1 MFNKFFFNT
10 NYFFINYRLTLTQKI
25 LKILSLMVMLFSITV
40 LGQDTFTNPIITGG
54 YPDPSICKV
63 GDTFYL
69 VNSSFEY
76 FPGLP
81 IHKSKDLINW
91 KLIGHGL
98 HRESQASSTVNL
110 VDVQSN
116 GGIHAPTIRYNKGV
130 YYIISTN
137 VYYDAEKKKADMVNF
152 IITANNPAGPW
163 SDPIHIEGAP
173 GIDPDL
179 FFDDNG
185 RVWYVG
191 NQAPENPSFDGE
203 GEIWLQE
210 LDLNEYSL
218 IGERHLL
225 WRGACGGVWAEGP
238 HMYKKD
244 GKYYLIIAEGGTSF
258 NHAVMVAM
266 SENIEGPYISNP
278 RNPIL
283 TSRHLSYDNWV
294 NSTGHGD
301 IIELDDGRY
310 YIVFLGIRNEINR
323 GSNMGRETFI
333 APLSWEREPF
343 EWKENKDLWPVVSPI
358 SGKIEK
364 VNKVIFENSVQENSN
379 NFRDDF
385 NAKHLNLKWNFRRIP
400 LEDIYSLSK
409 RAGYLRMYCNQN
421 IIKERSRAALM
432 GFKQK
437 ETDFEYFVN
446 MNFNPEKDKAE
457 AGVSI
462 FQKDDN
468 YINFTVFK
476 NEEKIFIK
484 MYAFQN
490 DKIISVY
497 EQEIVDYKGKIKLKI
512 SSEEGE
518 YKFLY
523 STRGFRYR
531 LFTKI
536 KNDIVKSVGYTGAHI
551 GLYAT
556 SNGDKSN
563 DYADFDYI
571 DYTSKDQK
579 LSENIK

>member
-1 MFNKFFFNT
+1 LKKKSIKIIKFLF
-10 NYFFINYRLTLTQKI
+10 
-25 LKILSLMVMLFSITV
+25 VLFSISSF
-40 LGQDTFTNPIITGG
+40 GQEVFKNPILAGG

-81 IHKSKDLINW
+81 IHKSTDLINW
-91 KLIGHGL
+91 ELIGHGL

-137 VYYDAEKKKADMVNF
+137 VYYDAEKNKADMVNF
-152 IITANNPAGPW
+152 IITANNPTGPW

-218 IGERHLL
+218 IGERYLL

-301 IIELDDGRY
+301 IVELDDGRY
-310 YIVFLGIRNEINR
+310 YMVILGIRNEINR

-358 SGKIEK
+358 SGKVEK
-364 VNKVIFENSVQENSN
+364 ENEVIFTNSTQINSY

-385 NAKHLNLKWNFRRIP
+385 NSKTLGLKWNFRRLP
-400 LEDIYSLSK
+400 LENIYSLDK
-409 RAGYLRMYCNQN
+409 REGFLRIFSNQN
-421 IIKERSRAALM
+421 IIKERHRAALM
-432 GFKQK
+432 GFKQNQ
-437 ETDFEYFVN
+437 TNFEYFTS
-446 MNFNPEKDKAE
+446 MNFNPENNKSE
-457 AGVSI
+457 AGISI

-468 YINFTVFK
+468 YLNFTVVKKDGNF
-476 NEEKIFIK
+476 FIK
-484 MYAFQN
+484 VNAYN
-490 DKIISVY
+490 NNKLILKD
-497 EQEIVDYKGKIKLKI
+497 EQLIPDYKGKIKLKI

-518 YKFLY
+518 YKLFY

-531 LFTKI
+531 FFDKL
-536 KNDIVKSVGYTGAHI
+536 KNDILLSKGYTGAHI
-551 GLYAT
+551 GLYIT
-556 SNGDKSN
+556 SNGEDSN
-563 DYADFDYI
+563 DYVDFDYV
-571 DYTSKDQK
+571 DYSVKNQELAEKTK
-579 LSENIK
+579 

>member
-1 MFNKFFFNT
+1 MKKKSIKIIKFLF
-10 NYFFINYRLTLTQKI
+10 
-25 LKILSLMVMLFSITV
+25 VLFSISSF
-40 LGQDTFTNPIITGG
+40 GQEVFKNPILAGG

-81 IHKSKDLINW
+81 IHKSTDLINW
-91 KLIGHGL
+91 ELIGHGL

-137 VYYDAEKKKADMVNF
+137 VYYDAEKNKADMVNF

-191 NQAPENPSFDGE
+191 NQAPENPNFDGE

-258 NHAVMVAM
+258 NHAVMVSM

-301 IIELDDGRY
+301 IVELDDGRY
-310 YIVFLGIRNEINR
+310 YMVILGIRNEINR

-358 SGKIEK
+358 SGKVEK
-364 VNKVIFENSVQENSN
+364 ENDVIFTNSTQINSY

-385 NAKHLNLKWNFRRIP
+385 NSKTLGLKWNFRRLP
-400 LEDIYSLSK
+400 LENIYSLDK
-409 RAGYLRMYCNQN
+409 REGFLRIFSNQN
-421 IIKERSRAALM
+421 IIKERHRAALM
-432 GFKQK
+432 GFKQNQ
-437 ETDFEYFVN
+437 TNFEYFTS
-446 MNFNPEKDKAE
+446 MNFNPENNKSE
-457 AGVSI
+457 AGISI

-468 YINFTVFK
+468 YLNFTVVKKDGNF
-476 NEEKIFIK
+476 FIK
-484 MYAFQN
+484 VNAYN
-490 DKIISVY
+490 NNKLILKD
-497 EQEIVDYKGKIKLKI
+497 EQLIPDYKGKIKLKI

-518 YKFLY
+518 YKLFY

-531 LFTKI
+531 LFDKL
-536 KNDIVKSVGYTGAHI
+536 KNDILLSKGYTGAHI
-551 GLYAT
+551 GLYIT
-556 SNGDKSN
+556 SNGEDSN
-563 DYADFDYI
+563 DYVDFDYV
-571 DYTSKDQK
+571 DYSVKNQELAEKTK
-579 LSENIK
+579 

>member
-1 MFNKFFFNT
+1 MKKKSIKIIKFLF
-10 NYFFINYRLTLTQKI
+10 
-25 LKILSLMVMLFSITV
+25 VLFSISSF
-40 LGQDTFTNPIITGG
+40 GQEVFKNPILAGG

-81 IHKSKDLINW
+81 IHKSTDLINW
-91 KLIGHGL
+91 ELIGHGL

-137 VYYDAEKKKADMVNF
+137 VYYDAKKNKADMVNF

-210 LDLNEYSL
+210 LDLNEYNL

-301 IIELDDGRY
+301 IVELDDGRY
-310 YIVFLGIRNEINR
+310 YMVILGIRNEINR

-358 SGKIEK
+358 SGKVEK
-364 VNKVIFENSVQENSN
+364 ENEVIFTNSTQINSY

-385 NAKHLNLKWNFRRIP
+385 NSKTLGLKWNFRRLP
-400 LEDIYSLSK
+400 LENIYSLDK
-409 RAGYLRMYCNQN
+409 REGFLRIFSNQN
-421 IIKERSRAALM
+421 IIKERHRAALM
-432 GFKQK
+432 GFKQNQ
-437 ETDFEYFVN
+437 TNFEYFTS
-446 MNFNPEKDKAE
+446 MNFNPENNKSE
-457 AGVSI
+457 AGISI

-468 YINFTVFK
+468 YLNFTVVKKDGNF
-476 NEEKIFIK
+476 FIK
-484 MYAFQN
+484 VSAYNNNKLIFK
-490 DKIISVY
+490 D
-497 EQEIVDYKGKIKLKI
+497 EQLIPDYKGKIKLKI

-518 YKFLY
+518 YKLFY

-531 LFTKI
+531 LFDKL
-536 KNDIVKSVGYTGAHI
+536 KNDILLSKGYTGAHI
-551 GLYAT
+551 GLYIT
-556 SNGDKSN
+556 SNGEDSN
-563 DYADFDYI
+563 DYVDFDYVE
-571 DYTSKDQK
+571 YSVKNQELAEKTK
-579 LSENIK
+579 

>member
-1 MFNKFFFNT
+1 MKKKSIKIIKFLF
-10 NYFFINYRLTLTQKI
+10 
-25 LKILSLMVMLFSITV
+25 VLFSISSF
-40 LGQDTFTNPIITGG
+40 GQEVFKNPILAGG

-81 IHKSKDLINW
+81 IHKSTDLINW
-91 KLIGHGL
+91 ELIGHGL

-137 VYYDAEKKKADMVNF
+137 VYYDAENNKTDMVNF

-218 IGERHLL
+218 TGERHLL

-266 SENIEGPYISNP
+266 SEKIEGPYISNP

-301 IIELDDGRY
+301 IVELDDGRY
-310 YIVFLGIRNEINR
+310 YMVILGIRNEINR

-358 SGKIEK
+358 SGKVEK
-364 VNKVIFENSVQENSN
+364 ENEVIFTNSTQINSY

-385 NAKHLNLKWNFRRIP
+385 NSKTLGLKWNFRRLP
-400 LEDIYSLSK
+400 LENIYSLDK
-409 RAGYLRMYCNQN
+409 REGFLRIFSNQN
-421 IIKERSRAALM
+421 IIKERHRAALM
-432 GFKQK
+432 GFKQNQ
-437 ETDFEYFVN
+437 TNFEYFTS
-446 MNFNPEKDKAE
+446 MNFNPENNKSE
-457 AGVSI
+457 AGISI

-468 YINFTVFK
+468 YLNFTVVKKDGNF
-476 NEEKIFIK
+476 FIK
-484 MYAFQN
+484 VNAYN
-490 DKIISVY
+490 NNKLILKD
-497 EQEIVDYKGKIKLKI
+497 EQLIPDYKGKIKLKI

-518 YKFLY
+518 YKLFY

-531 LFTKI
+531 LFDKL
-536 KNDIVKSVGYTGAHI
+536 KNDILLSKGYTGAHI
-551 GLYAT
+551 GLYIT
-556 SNGDKSN
+556 SNGEDSN
-563 DYADFDYI
+563 DYVDFDYV
-571 DYTSKDQK
+571 DYSVKNQELAEKTK
-579 LSENIK
+579 

>member
-1 MFNKFFFNT
+1 
-10 NYFFINYRLTLTQKI
+10 
-25 LKILSLMVMLFSITV
+25 MLFSITV

-385 NAKHLNLKWNFRRIP
+385 NSKHLNLKWNFRRIP

>member
-1 MFNKFFFNT
+1 MKKKSIKIIKFLF
-10 NYFFINYRLTLTQKI
+10 
-25 LKILSLMVMLFSITV
+25 VLFSISSF
-40 LGQDTFTNPIITGG
+40 GQEVFKNPILAGG

-81 IHKSKDLINW
+81 IHKSTDLINW
-91 KLIGHGL
+91 ELIGHGL

-137 VYYDAEKKKADMVNF
+137 VYYDAEINKTNMVNF

-210 LDLNEYSL
+210 LDLNEYNL

-266 SENIEGPYISNP
+266 SEKIEGPYISNP

-301 IIELDDGRY
+301 IVELDDGRY
-310 YIVFLGIRNEINR
+310 YMVILGIRNEINR

-358 SGKIEK
+358 SGKVEK
-364 VNKVIFENSVQENSN
+364 ENEVIFTNSTQINSY

-385 NAKHLNLKWNFRRIP
+385 NSKTLGLKWNFRRLP
-400 LEDIYSLSK
+400 LENIYSLDK
-409 RAGYLRMYCNQN
+409 REGFLRIFSNQN
-421 IIKERSRAALM
+421 IIKERHRAALM
-432 GFKQK
+432 GFKQNQ
-437 ETDFEYFVN
+437 TNFEYFTS
-446 MNFNPEKDKAE
+446 MNFNPENNKSE
-457 AGVSI
+457 AGISI

-468 YINFTVFK
+468 YLNFTVVKKDGNF
-476 NEEKIFIK
+476 FIK
-484 MYAFQN
+484 VSAYN
-490 DKIISVY
+490 NNKLILKD
-497 EQEIVDYKGKIKLKI
+497 EQLIPDYKGKIKLKI

-518 YKFLY
+518 YKLFY

-531 LFTKI
+531 LFDKL
-536 KNDIVKSVGYTGAHI
+536 KNDILLSKGYTGAHI
-551 GLYAT
+551 GLYIT
-556 SNGDKSN
+556 SNGEDSN
-563 DYADFDYI
+563 DYVDFDYV
-571 DYTSKDQK
+571 DYSVKNQ
-579 LSENIK
+579 

>member
-1 MFNKFFFNT
+1 MKKKSIKIIKFLF
-10 NYFFINYRLTLTQKI
+10 
-25 LKILSLMVMLFSITV
+25 VLFSISSF
-40 LGQDTFTNPIITGG
+40 GQEVFKNPILAGG

-81 IHKSKDLINW
+81 IHKSTDLINW
-91 KLIGHGL
+91 ELIGHGL

-137 VYYDAEKKKADMVNF
+137 VYYDAEKNKADMVNF

-301 IIELDDGRY
+301 IVELDDGRY
-310 YIVFLGIRNEINR
+310 YMVILGIRNEINR

-358 SGKIEK
+358 SGKVEK
-364 VNKVIFENSVQENSN
+364 ENDVIFTNSTQINSY

-385 NAKHLNLKWNFRRIP
+385 NSKTLGLKWNFRRLP
-400 LEDIYSLSK
+400 LENIYSLDK
-409 RAGYLRMYCNQN
+409 REGFLRIFSNQN
-421 IIKERSRAALM
+421 IIKERHRAALM
-432 GFKQK
+432 GFKQNQ
-437 ETDFEYFVN
+437 TNFEYFTS
-446 MNFNPEKDKAE
+446 MNFNPENNKSE
-457 AGVSI
+457 AGISI

-468 YINFTVFK
+468 YLNFTVVKKDGNF
-476 NEEKIFIK
+476 FIK
-484 MYAFQN
+484 VNAYN
-490 DKIISVY
+490 NNKLILKD
-497 EQEIVDYKGKIKLKI
+497 EQLIPDYKGKIKLKI

-518 YKFLY
+518 YKLFY

-531 LFTKI
+531 LFDKL
-536 KNDIVKSVGYTGAHI
+536 KNDILLSKGYTGAHI
-551 GLYAT
+551 GLYIT
-556 SNGDKSN
+556 SNGEDSN
-563 DYADFDYI
+563 DYVDFDYV
-571 DYTSKDQK
+571 DYSVKNQELAEKTK
-579 LSENIK
+579 

>member
-1 MFNKFFFNT
+1 
-10 NYFFINYRLTLTQKI
+10 
-25 LKILSLMVMLFSITV
+25 MVMLFSITV
-40 LGQDTFTNPIITGG
+40 LGQDTFTNPIIKGG

-63 GDTFYL
+63 GNTFYL

-91 KLIGHGL
+91 ELIGYGL
-98 HRESQASSTVNL
+98 NRESQASSTVNL

-116 GGIHAPTIRYNKGV
+116 GGIHAPTIRYNNGV

-137 VYYDAEKKKADMVNF
+137 VYFDAEKKKADMVNF

-163 SDPIHIEGAP
+163 SDPIHVEGAP

-179 FFDDNG
+179 YFDDNG

-310 YIVFLGIRNEINR
+310 YMVLLGIRNEINR

-385 NAKHLNLKWNFRRIP
+385 NAKNLNLKWNFRRIP

-437 ETDFEYFVN
+437 ETDFEYFIN

-490 DKIISVY
+490 DKIISIF
-497 EQEIVDYKGKIKLKI
+497 EQEIADYKGKIKLKI
-512 SSEEGE
+512 SSEEDE
-518 YKFLY
+518 YKFFY
-523 STRGFRYR
+523 STRGFRYH
-531 LFTKI
+531 LFSKI
-536 KNDIVKSVGYTGAHI
+536 KNDIVKSEGYTGAHI

>member
-1 MFNKFFFNT
+1 
-10 NYFFINYRLTLTQKI
+10 
-25 LKILSLMVMLFSITV
+25 MVMLFSITV
-40 LGQDTFTNPIITGG
+40 LGQDTFTNPIIKGG

-91 KLIGHGL
+91 ELIGYGL

-137 VYYDAEKKKADMVNF
+137 VYFDAEKKKADMVNF

-163 SDPIHIEGAP
+163 SDPIHVEGAP

-179 FFDDNG
+179 YFDDNG

-310 YIVFLGIRNEINR
+310 YMVLLGIRNEINR

-364 VNKVIFENSVQENSN
+364 VNKVIFKNSVQENSN

-385 NAKHLNLKWNFRRIP
+385 NEKNLNLKWNFRRIP

-437 ETDFEYFVN
+437 ETDFEYFIN

-490 DKIISVY
+490 DKIISIS
-497 EQEIVDYKGKIKLKI
+497 EQEIADYKGKIKLKI
-512 SSEEGE
+512 SSEEDE
-518 YKFLY
+518 YKFFY

-531 LFTKI
+531 LFSKI
-536 KNDIVKSVGYTGAHI
+536 KNDIVKSEGYTGAHI

>member
-1 MFNKFFFNT
+1 
-10 NYFFINYRLTLTQKI
+10 
-25 LKILSLMVMLFSITV
+25 MVMLFSITV
-40 LGQDTFTNPIITGG
+40 LGQDTFTNPIIKGG

-91 KLIGHGL
+91 ELIGYGL

-137 VYYDAEKKKADMVNF
+137 VYFDAEKKKADMVNF

-163 SDPIHIEGAP
+163 SDPIHVEGAP

-310 YIVFLGIRNEINR
+310 YMVLLGIRNEINR

-385 NAKHLNLKWNFRRIP
+385 NEKNLNLKWNFRRIP

-437 ETDFEYFVN
+437 ETDFEYFIN

>member
-1 MFNKFFFNT
+1 MKKKSIKIIKFLF
-10 NYFFINYRLTLTQKI
+10 
-25 LKILSLMVMLFSITV
+25 VLFSISSF
-40 LGQDTFTNPIITGG
+40 GQEVFKNPILAGG

-81 IHKSKDLINW
+81 IHKSTDLINW
-91 KLIGHGL
+91 ELIGHGL

-137 VYYDAEKKKADMVNF
+137 VYYDAEKNKADMVNF

-301 IIELDDGRY
+301 IVELDDGRY
-310 YIVFLGIRNEINR
+310 YMVILGIRNEINR

-358 SGKIEK
+358 SGKVEK
-364 VNKVIFENSVQENSN
+364 ENDVIFTNSTQINSYD
-379 NFRDDF
+379 FRDDF
-385 NAKHLNLKWNFRRIP
+385 NSKTLGLKWNFRRLP
-400 LEDIYSLSK
+400 LENIYSLDK
-409 RAGYLRMYCNQN
+409 REGFLRIFSNHN
-421 IIKERSRAALM
+421 IIKERQRAALM
-432 GFKQK
+432 GFKQNQ
-437 ETDFEYFVN
+437 TNFEYFTS
-446 MNFNPEKDKAE
+446 MNFNPENNKSE
-457 AGVSI
+457 AGISI

-468 YINFTVFK
+468 YLNFTVVKKDGNF
-476 NEEKIFIK
+476 FIK
-484 MYAFQN
+484 VNAYN
-490 DKIISVY
+490 NNKLILKD
-497 EQEIVDYKGKIKLKI
+497 EQLIPDYKGKIKLKI
-512 SSEEGE
+512 SSKEGE
-518 YKFLY
+518 YKLFY

-531 LFTKI
+531 LFDKL
-536 KNDIVKSVGYTGAHI
+536 KNDILLSKGYTGAHI
-551 GLYAT
+551 GLYIT
-556 SNGDKSN
+556 SNGEDSN
-563 DYADFDYI
+563 DYVDFDYV
-571 DYTSKDQK
+571 DYSVKNQELAEKTK
-579 LSENIK
+579 

>member
-1 MFNKFFFNT
+1 MKKKSIKIIKFLF
-10 NYFFINYRLTLTQKI
+10 
-25 LKILSLMVMLFSITV
+25 VLFSISSF
-40 LGQDTFTNPIITGG
+40 GQEVFKNPILAGG

-81 IHKSKDLINW
+81 IHKSTDLINW
-91 KLIGHGL
+91 ELIGHGL

-137 VYYDAEKKKADMVNF
+137 VYYDAEKNKTDMVNF

-238 HMYKKD
+238 HMYKKN

-301 IIELDDGRY
+301 IVELDDGRY
-310 YIVFLGIRNEINR
+310 YMVILGIRNEINR

-358 SGKIEK
+358 SGKVEK
-364 VNKVIFENSVQENSN
+364 ENEVIFKNSTQINSY

-385 NAKHLNLKWNFRRIP
+385 NSKTLGLKWNFRRLP
-400 LEDIYSLSK
+400 LENIYSLDK
-409 RAGYLRMYCNQN
+409 REGFLRIFSNQN
-421 IIKERSRAALM
+421 IIKERHRAALM
-432 GFKQK
+432 GFKQNQ
-437 ETDFEYFVN
+437 TNFEYFTS
-446 MNFNPEKDKAE
+446 MNFNPENNKSE
-457 AGVSI
+457 AGISI

-468 YINFTVFK
+468 YLNFTVVKKDGNF
-476 NEEKIFIK
+476 FIK
-484 MYAFQN
+484 VNAYN
-490 DKIISVY
+490 NNKLILKD
-497 EQEIVDYKGKIKLKI
+497 EQLIPDYKGKIKLKI

-518 YKFLY
+518 YKLFY

-531 LFTKI
+531 LFDKL
-536 KNDIVKSVGYTGAHI
+536 KNDILLSKGYTGAHI
-551 GLYAT
+551 GLYIT
-556 SNGDKSN
+556 SNGEDSN
-563 DYADFDYI
+563 DYVDFDYV
-571 DYTSKDQK
+571 DYSVKNQELAEKTK
-579 LSENIK
+579 

>member
-1 MFNKFFFNT
+1 MKKKSIKIIKFL
-10 NYFFINYRLTLTQKI
+10 FI
-25 LKILSLMVMLFSITV
+25 LFSISSF
-40 LGQDTFTNPIITGG
+40 GQEVFKNPILAGG

-81 IHKSKDLINW
+81 IHKSTDLINW
-91 KLIGHGL
+91 ELIGHGL

-137 VYYDAEKKKADMVNF
+137 VYYDAENNKTDMVNF

-185 RVWYVG
+185 KVWYVG
-191 NQAPENPSFDGE
+191 NQAPENPRFDGE

-266 SENIEGPYISNP
+266 SEKIEGPYISNP

-301 IIELDDGRY
+301 IVELDDGRY
-310 YIVFLGIRNEINR
+310 YMVILGIRNEINR

-358 SGKIEK
+358 SGKVEK
-364 VNKVIFENSVQENSN
+364 ENEVIFTNSIQINSY

-385 NAKHLNLKWNFRRIP
+385 NSKTLGLKWNFRRLP
-400 LEDIYSLSK
+400 LENIYSLDK
-409 RAGYLRMYCNQN
+409 REGFLRIFSNQN
-421 IIKERSRAALM
+421 IIKERHRAALM
-432 GFKQK
+432 GFKQNQ
-437 ETDFEYFVN
+437 TNFEYFTS
-446 MNFNPEKDKAE
+446 MNFNPENNKSE
-457 AGVSI
+457 AGISI

-468 YINFTVFK
+468 YLNFTVVKKDGNF
-476 NEEKIFIK
+476 FIK
-484 MYAFQN
+484 VSAYN
-490 DKIISVY
+490 NNKLIRKD
-497 EQEIVDYKGKIKLKI
+497 EQLIPDYKGKIKLKI
-512 SSEEGE
+512 SSEDGE
-518 YKFLY
+518 YKLFY

-531 LFTKI
+531 LFDKL
-536 KNDIVKSVGYTGAHI
+536 KNDILLSKGYTGAHI
-551 GLYAT
+551 GLYIT
-556 SNGDKSN
+556 SNGEDSN
-563 DYADFDYI
+563 DYVDFDYV
-571 DYTSKDQK
+571 DYSVKNQELAEKTK
-579 LSENIK
+579 

>member
-1 MFNKFFFNT
+1 MKKKSIKIIKFLF
-10 NYFFINYRLTLTQKI
+10 
-25 LKILSLMVMLFSITV
+25 VLFSISSF
-40 LGQDTFTNPIITGG
+40 GQEVFKNPILAGG

-81 IHKSKDLINW
+81 IHKSTDLINW
-91 KLIGHGL
+91 ELIGHGL

-137 VYYDAEKKKADMVNF
+137 VYYDAENNKTDMVNF

-185 RVWYVG
+185 KVWYVG
-191 NQAPENPSFDGE
+191 NQAPENPRFDGE

-266 SENIEGPYISNP
+266 SEKIEGPYISNP

-301 IIELDDGRY
+301 IVELDDGRY
-310 YIVFLGIRNEINR
+310 YMVILGIRNEINR

-358 SGKIEK
+358 SGKVEK
-364 VNKVIFENSVQENSN
+364 ENEVIFTNSTQINSY

-385 NAKHLNLKWNFRRIP
+385 NSKTLGLKWNFRRLP
-400 LEDIYSLSK
+400 LENIYSLDK
-409 RAGYLRMYCNQN
+409 REGFLRIFSNQN
-421 IIKERSRAALM
+421 IIKERHRAALM
-432 GFKQK
+432 GFKQNQ
-437 ETDFEYFVN
+437 TNFEYFTS
-446 MNFNPEKDKAE
+446 MNFNPENNKSE
-457 AGVSI
+457 AGISI

-468 YINFTVFK
+468 YLNFTVVKKDGNF
-476 NEEKIFIK
+476 FIK
-484 MYAFQN
+484 VNAYN
-490 DKIISVY
+490 NNKLIRKD
-497 EQEIVDYKGKIKLKI
+497 EQLIPDYKGKIKLKI

-518 YKFLY
+518 YKLFY

-531 LFTKI
+531 LFDKL
-536 KNDIVKSVGYTGAHI
+536 KNDILLSKGYTGAHI
-551 GLYAT
+551 GLYIT
-556 SNGDKSN
+556 SNGEDSN
-563 DYADFDYI
+563 DYVDFDYV
-571 DYTSKDQK
+571 DYSVKNQELAEKTK
-579 LSENIK
+579 

>member
-1 MFNKFFFNT
+1 MFK
-10 NYFFINYRLTLTQKI
+10 
-25 LKILSLMVMLFSITV
+25 
-40 LGQDTFTNPIITGG
+40 NPILAGG

-81 IHKSKDLINW
+81 IHKSTDLINW
-91 KLIGHGL
+91 ELIGHGL

-137 VYYDAEKKKADMVNF
+137 VYYDAEKNKTDMVNF

-301 IIELDDGRY
+301 IVELDDGRY
-310 YIVFLGIRNEINR
+310 YMVILGIRNEINR

-358 SGKIEK
+358 SGKVEK
-364 VNKVIFENSVQENSN
+364 ENEVIFKNSTQINSY

-385 NAKHLNLKWNFRRIP
+385 NSKTLGLKWNFRRLP
-400 LEDIYSLSK
+400 LENIYSLDK
-409 RAGYLRMYCNQN
+409 REGFLRIFSNQN
-421 IIKERSRAALM
+421 IIKERHRAALM
-432 GFKQK
+432 GFKQNQ
-437 ETDFEYFVN
+437 TNFEYFTS
-446 MNFNPEKDKAE
+446 MNFNPENNKSE
-457 AGVSI
+457 AGISI

-468 YINFTVFK
+468 YLNFTVVKKDGNF
-476 NEEKIFIK
+476 FIK
-484 MYAFQN
+484 VNAYN
-490 DKIISVY
+490 NNKLILKD
-497 EQEIVDYKGKIKLKI
+497 EQLIPDYKGKIKLKI

-518 YKFLY
+518 YKLFY

-531 LFTKI
+531 LFDKL
-536 KNDIVKSVGYTGAHI
+536 KNDILLSKGYTGAHI
-551 GLYAT
+551 GLYIT
-556 SNGDKSN
+556 SNGEDSN
-563 DYADFDYI
+563 DYVDFDYV
-571 DYTSKDQK
+571 DYSVKNQELAEKTK
-579 LSENIK
+579 

>member
-1 MFNKFFFNT
+1 
-10 NYFFINYRLTLTQKI
+10 
-25 LKILSLMVMLFSITV
+25 MVMLFSITV
-40 LGQDTFTNPIITGG
+40 LGQDTFTNPIIKGG

-91 KLIGHGL
+91 ELIGYGL

-137 VYYDAEKKKADMVNF
+137 VYFDAKKKKADMVNF

-163 SDPIHIEGAP
+163 SDPIHVEGAP

-179 FFDDNG
+179 YFDDNG

-210 LDLNEYSL
+210 LDLNEYGL

-310 YIVFLGIRNEINR
+310 YMVLLGIRNEINR

-385 NAKHLNLKWNFRRIP
+385 NEKNLNLKWNFRRIP

-437 ETDFEYFVN
+437 ETDFEYFIN

-490 DKIISVY
+490 DKIISIS
-497 EQEIVDYKGKIKLKI
+497 EQEIADYKGKIKLKI
-512 SSEEGE
+512 SSEEDE
-518 YKFLY
+518 YKFFY

-531 LFTKI
+531 LFSKI
-536 KNDIVKSVGYTGAHI
+536 KNDIVKSEGYTGAHI

>member
-1 MFNKFFFNT
+1 
-10 NYFFINYRLTLTQKI
+10 
-25 LKILSLMVMLFSITV
+25 MVMLFSITV
-40 LGQDTFTNPIITGG
+40 LGQDTFTNPIIKGG

-91 KLIGHGL
+91 ELIGYGL

-137 VYYDAEKKKADMVNF
+137 VYFDAEKKKADMVNF
-152 IITANNPAGPW
+152 IITADNPAGPW
-163 SDPIHIEGAP
+163 SDPIHVEGAP

-310 YIVFLGIRNEINR
+310 YMVLLGIRNEINR

-385 NAKHLNLKWNFRRIP
+385 NAKNLNLKWNFRRIP

-437 ETDFEYFVN
+437 ETDFEYFIN

-490 DKIISVY
+490 DKIISIS
-497 EQEIVDYKGKIKLKI
+497 EQEIADYKGKIKLKI
-512 SSEEGE
+512 SSEEDE
-518 YKFLY
+518 YKFFY

-531 LFTKI
+531 LFSKI
-536 KNDIVKSVGYTGAHI
+536 KNDIVKSEGYTGAHI